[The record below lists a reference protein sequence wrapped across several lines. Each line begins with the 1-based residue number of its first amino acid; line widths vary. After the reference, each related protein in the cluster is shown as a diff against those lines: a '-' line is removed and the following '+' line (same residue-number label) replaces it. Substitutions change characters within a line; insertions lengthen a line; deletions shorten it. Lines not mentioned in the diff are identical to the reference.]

1 MISTLMQP
9 IVNQNDLFVDNNNQ
23 PLVQGRLDFLD
34 PVSNNYIDVYSYSE
48 DEYTILTNPIILDVY
63 GRAEQSVFSDRLTYC
78 RLYAFRGYDEHNQPI
93 YEFVRD
99 WYAGHNA
106 QSEISDTVYGIEGLR
121 DLDPAYNKN
130 VMVVGY
136 HNEHDCGPRNYYWD
150 ENSTLDVDNI
160 YVVGS
165 DHSSTGRWILNFDG
179 EYLPST
185 FAGVYP
191 GKVANINALLS
202 YVEVINGK
210 KTAPGVWFVPG
221 NYSVETNLQTT
232 KRVLLDAGT
241 SFSCQYFYC
250 GNLKVIGEP
259 QSSICDFD
267 FYDPQQ
273 EAHSSWFRTMAG
285 YLTCGAKKYIFD
297 AKDNFLNHALQ
308 NANYVLQNKIIEG
321 QTRLPVIYS
330 GDNCRITFNNCVI
343 NAERIFN
350 STDQLAFSY
359 TEIHDHWWVNPS
371 EIDFYSKVSARKAGL
386 NSLVIDNFTNITAFV
401 NAMGANGASTLDLAG
416 REIYRLDLPA
426 SVNEL
431 RNAHVTNHA
440 NIAANGRNITIRNCQ
455 LDYAGITSNQLYV
468 YDSRIYFIN
477 EPSVNAAWFNNSEII
492 ASAKFTAKPNQYI
505 FEDCKVDVSFSRVTD
520 NTSRDSYLGFTRCNF
535 ENRIIES
542 KNLVM
547 KNCDCDGCT
556 IKIYPY
562 KDNNVYKMYCN
573 LVGNT
578 FNSSVPVEFT
588 KLDVI
593 NGSSQDYVYNIQVS
607 WTIRDNHF
615 MGNSEGL
622 RCRYWQ
628 HRTGSNYEKTFIATN
643 RSVMNIDYEG
653 NTGNCPG
660 TDMRGVAI
668 TNNQGYKK
676 ETVSNGSNSMDLY
689 KYSGAN
695 KRVMPTG
702 DNGYWWQQ
710 SVNGPNT
717 LIKYYNNVTKP
728 YNSLTYDMFIHTNW
742 FPYPAAHD
750 DPVNNGDFFRMAILS
765 YGDYIRIVQ
774 RGDGDINQGV
784 FARVI

>member
-1 MISTLMQP
+1 MYRIPVINQSTLFED
-9 IVNQNDLFVDNNNQ
+9 IDRNA
-23 PLVQGRLDFLD
+23 LVQGKIEILD
-34 PVSNNYIDVYSYSE
+34 PVSTDFLSIWSYSD
-48 DEYTILTNPIILDVY
+48 DEYTVMTNPVILDIE
-63 GRAEQSVFSDRLTYC
+63 GRVPQTVFCDRIVYC
-78 RLYAFRGYDEHNQPI
+78 RVYAFKGYDEHNQPI
-93 YEFVRD
+93 WEFIRD
-99 WYAGHNA
+99 FYAGENEN
-106 QSEISDTVYGIEGLR
+106 SESREYVVGLEALK
-121 DLDPAYNKN
+121 DLDPAINSSVN
-130 VMVVGY
+130 VLGY
-136 HNEHDCGPRNYYWD
+136 FTAYDCPMRQYVWD
-150 ENSTLDVDNI
+150 PDCTQDADNGYIVASDV
-160 YVVGS
+160 S
-165 DHSSTGRWILNFDG
+165 AAGRWILVFSG
-179 EYLPST
+179 EYLPSSYY
-185 FAGVYP
+185 GVYP

-202 YVEVINGK
+202 YVEYVGTAST

-259 QSSICDFD
+259 QSAICDFD

-285 YLTCGAKKYIFD
+285 YLTCGAKKFIFD
-297 AKDNFLNHALQ
+297 ERDNFLNHTLQ

-321 QTRLPVIYS
+321 QTRLPVTYN

-350 STDQLAFSY
+350 STDILGFSY
-359 TEIHDHWWVNPS
+359 TEIHDHWWTNPS
-371 EIDFYSKVSARKAGL
+371 DIDFYTKVSARSAAI
-386 NSLVIDNFTNITAFV
+386 NSLVIDNFTSMTAFV

-431 RNAHVTNHA
+431 RNAHVTNYA

-455 LDYAGITSNQLYV
+455 LDNAGITSNHLYV
-468 YDSRIYFIN
+468 YDSRIYFNN
-477 EPSVNAAWFNNSEII
+477 EPSVTAAWFNNSEII
-492 ASAKFTAKPNQYI
+492 AGAKFTAKPNQYI
-505 FEDCKVDVSFSRVTD
+505 FEDCKVNVSFSRVAD

-535 ENRIIES
+535 ENSIIES

-547 KNCDCDGCT
+547 KNCDCDDCT

-562 KDNNVYKMYCN
+562 KDNDIYKMYCH

-578 FNSSVPVEFT
+578 FNSGTPIEFT
-588 KLDVI
+588 KIDVI
-593 NGSSQDYVYNIQVS
+593 NGSSQDDVYDIQVS

-643 RSVMNIDYEG
+643 KNVLNIDYDG

-660 TDMRGVAI
+660 IDMRGVAI
-668 TNNQGYKK
+668 TDNQGYKK
-676 ETVSNGSNSMDLY
+676 ETVSNGSSSMDLY
-689 KYSGAN
+689 KYSSAN

-702 DNGYWWQQ
+702 DNGNWWQQ
-710 SVNGPNT
+710 SVKGPNT
-717 LIKYYNNVTKP
+717 LIKYYNRVNSP

-774 RGDGDINQGV
+774 RGDGDQNQGV

>member
-1 MISTLMQP
+1 MYRIPVINQSTLFED
-9 IVNQNDLFVDNNNQ
+9 IDRNA
-23 PLVQGRLDFLD
+23 LVQGKIEILD
-34 PVSNNYIDVYSYSE
+34 PVSNNPLTIWSYSD
-48 DEYTILTNPIILDVY
+48 DEYTVMTNPVILDIE
-63 GRAEQSVFSDRLTYC
+63 GRVPQTVFCDRIVYC
-78 RLYAFRGYDEHNQPI
+78 RVYAFKGYDEHNQPI
-93 YEFVRD
+93 YEFIRD
-99 WYAGHNA
+99 FYAGENEN
-106 QSEISDTVYGIEGLR
+106 SESREYVVGLEALK
-121 DLDPAYNKN
+121 DLDPAINSSVN
-130 VMVVGY
+130 ILGY
-136 HNEHDCGPRNYYWD
+136 FTAYDCPMRQYVWD
-150 ENSTLDVDNI
+150 PNCTQDADNGYIVASDV
-160 YVVGS
+160 S
-165 DHSSTGRWILNFDG
+165 ATGRWILVFSG
-179 EYLPST
+179 EYLPSSYY
-185 FAGVYP
+185 GVYP

-202 YVEVINGK
+202 YVEYVGTGST

-221 NYSVETNLQTT
+221 DYSVETNLQTT

-259 QSSICDFD
+259 QSAICDFD

-297 AKDNFLNHALQ
+297 AKDNFLNHTLQ

-321 QTRLPVIYS
+321 QTRLPVTYN

-359 TEIHDHWWVNPS
+359 MEIHDNWWVKPAD
-371 EIDFYSKVSARKAGL
+371 IDFYTKVSARTTAI

-401 NAMGANGASTLDLAG
+401 NAMGANKASTLDLAG

-431 RNAHVTNHA
+431 RNAHVTNYA

-455 LDYAGITSNQLYV
+455 LDNAGITSNQLYV
-468 YDSRIYFIN
+468 YDSRIYFNN

-492 ASAKFTAKPNQYI
+492 ASAKFTAKQNQYI
-505 FEDCKVDVSFSRVTD
+505 FEDCKVNVSFSRVTD
-520 NTSRDSYLGFTRCNF
+520 NTSRDVYLGFTRCNF
-535 ENRIIES
+535 ENSIIES

-593 NGSSQDYVYNIQVS
+593 NGSNQDDVYDIQVS

-622 RCRYWQ
+622 RARYWQ

-643 RSVMNIDYEG
+643 KNVMNIDYEG

-676 ETVSNGSNSMDLY
+676 ETVSNGSTSMDLY
-689 KYSGAN
+689 KYSGSN
-695 KRVMPTG
+695 KRVMPLG
-702 DNGYWWQQ
+702 DNGYWWWQ

-717 LIKYYNNVTKP
+717 LIKYYNNVTSP

-750 DPVNNGDFFRMAILS
+750 DSVNNGDFFRMAILS

>member
-9 IVNQNDLFVDNNNQ
+9 IVNQNDLFVDNNEQ

-48 DEYTILTNPIILDVY
+48 DEYTILTNPIILDAY

-121 DLDPAYNKN
+121 DLDPEFNKN
-130 VMVVGY
+130 VIVIGY

-150 ENSTLDVDNI
+150 ENSTLDVDNV

-202 YVEVINGK
+202 YVETINGQ

-259 QSSICDFD
+259 QSAICDFD
-267 FYDPQQ
+267 FYDPEQ

-297 AKDNFLNHALQ
+297 AKDNFVNHTLQ

-321 QTRLPVIYS
+321 QTRLPVTYN

-350 STDQLAFSY
+350 STDRLAFSY
-359 TEIHDHWWVNPS
+359 TEIHDHWWNNPAD
-371 EIDFYSKVSARKAGL
+371 IDFYTKVSARTTAI
-386 NSLVIDNFTNITAFV
+386 NSLVIDNFTNMTAFV

-416 REIYRLDLPA
+416 REIYRLDLPT

-431 RNAHVTNHA
+431 RNAHVTNYA

-455 LDYAGITSNQLYV
+455 LDNAGITSNQLYV
-468 YDSRIYFIN
+468 YDSRIYFNN
-477 EPSVNAAWFNNSEII
+477 EPSINAAWFNDSEIR
-492 ASAKFTAKPNQYI
+492 AGSDFVNKAAQYI
-505 FEDCKVDVSFSRVTD
+505 CEDCKVGINFKRVTD
-520 NTSRDSYLGFTRCNF
+520 NTSRDGYLGFTRCAF
-535 ENRIIES
+535 ENSIIES
-542 KNLVM
+542 KTLVM

-562 KDNNVYKMYCN
+562 KDGDVYKMYCHFE
-573 LVGNT
+573 GNR
-578 FNSSVPVEFT
+578 FISGVPIEFT
-588 KLDVI
+588 KIDVI
-593 NGSSQDYVYNIQVS
+593 NGSNQDDVYDIIVN
-607 WTIRDNHF
+607 WTITNNYF
-615 MGNSEGL
+615 AGNTEGL
-622 RCRYWQ
+622 RARYWQ
-628 HRTGSNYEKTFIATN
+628 HRTGSNYNMTFIK
-643 RSVMNIDYEG
+643 MNGYNLNTVVYNG
-653 NTGNCPG
+653 NSGDCPG
-660 TDMRGVAI
+660 ATAKGIHGADDD
-668 TNNQGYKK
+668 N
-676 ETVSNGSNSMDLY
+676 SNWYWVELGSGNYMSLN
-689 KYSGAN
+689 KPSFN
-695 KRVMPTG
+695 TKRVMPNLT
-702 DNGYWWQQ
+702 DTSHYAYN
-710 SVNGPNT
+710 SNMKAIDDSS
-717 LIKYYNNVTKP
+717 LAIKYRNQY
-728 YNSLTYDMFIHTNW
+728 SDALDRARRAWI
-742 FPYPAAHD
+742 YPWAHLNE
-750 DPVNNGDFFRMAILS
+750 PINNGDFFKYGLSMWGKVTEADPGDVRTIL
-765 YGDYIRIVQ
+765 YI
-774 RGDGDINQGV
+774 
-784 FARVI
+784 